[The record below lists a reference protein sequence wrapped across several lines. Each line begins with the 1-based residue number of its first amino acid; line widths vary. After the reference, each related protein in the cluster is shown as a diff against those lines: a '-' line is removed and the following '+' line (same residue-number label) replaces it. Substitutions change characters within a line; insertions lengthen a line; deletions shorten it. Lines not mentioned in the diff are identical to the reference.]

1 MLGGMTDQV
10 AALGALKRYFGY
22 DSFRPGQSGLVDA
35 ILAGEDVRPSRGPDV
50 VQPFKDVSRTLA
62 GFLDEHADEGVAA
75 GPASLAGLEVARE
88 QGWSAPSF
96 DAAER
101 AAAEDATT
109 TPDAAAAESAPQTG
123 GEQSSAER
131 KPTTEADVTPG
142 GPESEPEEKR

>member
-1 MLGGMTDQV
+1 MPIERRRPFF
-10 AALGALKRYFGY
+10 LKF
-22 DSFRPGQSGLVDA
+22 PHIKA
-35 ILAGEDVRPSRGPDV
+35 
-50 VQPFKDVSRTLA
+50 
-62 GFLDEHADEGVAA
+62 
-75 GPASLAGLEVARE
+75 
-88 QGWSAPSF
+88 APSF